1 MIVDSLDNVLRTGNN
16 FDRLF
21 GEYLLRIYGLYTN
34 FTWMPFKE
42 KDLDVPIL
50 PTHMDVTHLQM
61 KIKKLFK
68 QMLQKLK

>member
-1 MIVDSLDNVLRTGNN
+1 
-16 FDRLF
+16 
-21 GEYLLRIYGLYTN
+21 
-34 FTWMPFKE
+34 MPFKE

>member
-1 MIVDSLDNVLRTGNN
+1 
-16 FDRLF
+16 
-21 GEYLLRIYGLYTN
+21 
-34 FTWMPFKE
+34 MPFKE

-68 QMLQKLK
+68 QMLQKLKKTFKKVLHPM